1 MVAASNGHESTVE
14 LLLDRGADVTATNAV
29 SCRWIRFGALFAS
42 GKQASGSGSVWSR
55 TACGVVWLMG
65 ASSFALSDAL
75 LACAEPWS
83 WCSQDGE
90 TALCVAANAS
100 VLKVLEQADCLQRW
114 HRRAILALW
123 RRACGWK

>member
-1 MVAASNGHESTVE
+1 MVAAQDGHESTVGLLLDRGADVEAREEDGWTAVMVAASNGHESTVE
-14 LLLDRGADVTATNAV
+14 LLLDRGADVTATNA
-29 SCRWIRFGALFAS
+29 
-42 GKQASGSGSVWSR
+42 
-55 TACGVVWLMG
+55 
-65 ASSFALSDAL
+65 
-75 LACAEPWS
+75 
-83 WCSQDGE
+83 DGE

>member
-14 LLLDRGADVTATNAV
+14 LMLDRGADVTATNAV
-29 SCRWIRFGALFAS
+29 SCRWIRFGASSAA
-42 GKQASGSGSVWSR
+42 GKQAPGSGFVWYR
-55 TACGVVWLMG
+55 TACGVALPMG
-65 ASSFALSDAL
+65 ASSFALCDAL